1 MANMTESPTYC
12 KQYAMP
18 VAHVGWTFMSVALP
32 CTALEAETVELQRL
46 FVIWT
51 WRGLCLQPSQIT
63 VAVSCREGK
72 TNNNPPPG

>member
-1 MANMTESPTYC
+1 
-12 KQYAMP
+12 
-18 VAHVGWTFMSVALP
+18 MSVALP

-72 TNNNPPPG
+72 TNNDPPPG